1 MRNYKLYLSIA
12 LSFLIVFTAS
22 AQDKKNG
29 IIALQINDNDS
40 MHVITAYVTD
50 AATQLPLK
58 DVEITFYVK
67 RTFGLMKV
75 ADGTSDSTGIVSGEF
90 PRTIPASD
98 TSNKLIV
105 LAKVEDN
112 DVINDTVFQTTAQ
125 SKLKFP
131 KDIPVPRSII
141 GAHAPWWLVITFIS
155 VVGTVWLLFVYVVY
169 LVYRIKKASA
179 VKINS

>member
-1 MRNYKLYLSIA
+1 MPNYKLYLSFG

-29 IIALQINDNDS
+29 IIALKINDNDS
-40 MHVITAYVTD
+40 MHVVTATVTD

-58 DVEITFYVK
+58 GVEITFYVK

-90 PRTIPASD
+90 PITIPASD
-98 TSNKLIV
+98 ASNKLIV

-112 DVINDTVFQTTAQ
+112 DVINDTVFQTTAL
-125 SKLKFP
+125 SKVKFP
-131 KDIPVPRSII
+131 KDVPVPRSII

-169 LVYRIKKASA
+169 LIYRIKKASSP
-179 VKINS
+179 KIIS

>member
-1 MRNYKLYLSIA
+1 MRNYKLYFPLV
-12 LSFLIVFTAS
+12 LSFLLSLAAS
-22 AQDKKNG
+22 AQDKKHG
-29 IIALQINDNDS
+29 IIALKINDNDS
-40 MHVITAYVTD
+40 MHVVTATVTD
-50 AATQLPLK
+50 AAAQLPLK
-58 DVEITFYVK
+58 GVEITFYVK

-90 PRTIPASD
+90 PITIPASD

-112 DVINDTVFQTTAQ
+112 DVINDTTFQTIAQ
-125 SKLKFP
+125 SKVKFP
-131 KDIPVPRSII
+131 KDVPIPRSII

-169 LVYRIKKASA
+169 LVYRIKKAST
-179 VKINS
+179 VKLNS